1 MRDNQESGF
10 GVISAEPGFAGAGA
24 EFAEFG
30 IAEST
35 NIFGIWAPSRKTLR
49 DTLTY
54 VKKKA
59 GVTDSDVIHSC
70 IKQRPSDSEGWTVVF
85 RGDPAKI
92 KNIVGKRVLRDKKG
106 EHDYYAV
113 AA

>member
-1 MRDNQESGF
+1 MRDNQENGF
-10 GVISAEPGFAGAGA
+10 GIISTEPGFAGAGA
-24 EFAEFG
+24 EFADLG
-30 IAEST
+30 IAETT

-49 DTLTY
+49 DTITL
-54 VKKKA
+54 VKDRA
-59 GVTDSDVIHSC
+59 GVADSDVIHSC
-70 IKQRPSDSEGWTVVF
+70 IKQRPSEDEGWTAVF

-92 KNIVGKRVLRDKKG
+92 KKIVGKRVLRDKKG